1 MTDRTFCI
9 ALIFATLLCGWMLPA
24 GAEQTRSNGACAAE
38 VDALEIDTLGEAL
51 ELLRREGV
59 RILYTSRLVDASARV
74 DEVPC
79 SGPPEVR
86 LRALL
91 APERLAARLTPDG
104 QFVIGL
110 APTGALEGTIRA
122 EPGGQVI
129 ALANVRLIPAG
140 ETAIS
145 DQDGQFRLRGVPAGK
160 QSVEISSPGYVLGR
174 WQVKIEEG
182 TRHRLDAILRL
193 NAESSDEILVS
204 TSPDELPFGTLR
216 SGREQARQA
225 LSIDQ
230 DVLAA
235 ASRLPG
241 TNPGEGVAFGVRNHE
256 SERMTLVVDGI
267 EIAEPYHFRNLGI
280 LAGAVTPSAI
290 DEFRL
295 HRGSP
300 PVVFGDR
307 AGGVLEVLTETTG
320 HPFLARLG
328 VGDQST
334 QAMFGGMALGD
345 HLRWLAA
352 YRRGEPERPPAGAD
366 LDQRPSYWDGL
377 AKLTFVLHPRHE
389 LTLQTLEVSDD
400 LSALS
405 GSVFIKAL
413 TIDQDSRYSQLRYL
427 GTLGKRHLLDA
438 RVSESEIERR
448 RFGQEQEADILTS
461 PETNEDFVLDDQR
474 TTRRATGRAE
484 GTSSLRE
491 DLEWRWG
498 AEIERE
504 TTTYDYLLFAP
515 FLQPQDRP
523 VFLAVLYSDD
533 LDQRR
538 FGLYSQATWR
548 SSDGFTLSGGLRFD
562 DDHLGEGSVL
572 VPRLGASFSAG
583 SGVWRFGWARVHDS
597 PDTHELLL
605 ADGEDLLSGTET
617 SDYFSLGYTIGRGVR
632 RLSVELYHQHIEN
645 SRLRFENLFQSISRV
660 PELELDRYRVD
671 ADASRNQGLEMRY
684 DYRSSRLRASA
695 TYELSRFEDRLA
707 DRSWRPR
714 RSDRRHAI
722 TLSLAT
728 QLPFD
733 IDADLLWRGSSGRR
747 STPLDLELAGR
758 DFEAALGEI
767 NSQRLPMVH
776 RLDLRL
782 SRSWQRRGT
791 TVRTGIGVDNLFDR
805 RNAAGLDLLPL
816 RDTEATPSELP
827 VETGPGRT
835 LRWSL
840 ELSW

>member
-1 MTDRTFCI
+1 MTDRTLRM
-9 ALIFATLLCGWMLPA
+9 ALLVATLLCGWTVPPSA
-24 GAEQTRSNGACAAE
+24 AQTRDDWDCAAE

-51 ELLRREGV
+51 EQLRREGV

-122 EPGGQVI
+122 EPGGQAI
-129 ALANVRLIPAG
+129 AFANVRLMPAG

-145 DQDGQFRLRGVPAGK
+145 DQDGQFRIQGVPTGK
-160 QSVEISSPGYVLGR
+160 QSVVISSPGYVSDR

-204 TSPDELPFGTLR
+204 TRADELPFGTLH

-256 SERMTLVVDGI
+256 SERLTLVVDGI

-280 LAGAVTPSAI
+280 LAGAVTPNAI
-290 DEFRL
+290 EDFRL

-307 AGGVLEVLTETTG
+307 AGGVLEVLTETPG
-320 HPFLARLG
+320 RPFLARLG
-328 VGDQST
+328 VGDQSA
-334 QAMFGGMALGD
+334 QAMFGGVALGD

-352 YRRGEPERPPAGAD
+352 YRRGEPEQPPTGAD

-377 AKLTFVLHPRHE
+377 VKLTFVLRPRHE

-400 LSALS
+400 LSARL
-405 GSVFIKAL
+405 GTAFIRAL

-427 GTLGKRHLLDA
+427 GTLGRRHLLDT
-438 RVSESEIERR
+438 RVSKSELARR

-474 TTRRATGRAE
+474 TTRRATGRAD
-484 GTSSLRE
+484 GTSALRE

-498 AEIERE
+498 LEIERE

-523 VFLAVLYSDD
+523 VFLAALFSDD

-538 FGLYSQATWR
+538 VGLYSQTTWR
-548 SSDGFTLSGGLRFD
+548 PRDGLTLSGGLRID
-562 DDHLGEGSVL
+562 DGHLGEGPVL
-572 VPRLGASFSAG
+572 VPRLGASFGAG
-583 SGVWRFGWARVHDS
+583 SGVWQFGWARVHDS
-597 PDTHELLL
+597 PDTHELQL
-605 ADGEDLLSGTET
+605 ADGEDRLSGTEK
-617 SDYFSLGYTIGRGVR
+617 SDYFSLGYTTGRGAR
-632 RLSVELYHQHIEN
+632 RLSIELYHQHIEN
-645 SRLRFENLFQSISRV
+645 PRLRFENLFQSMSRV

-671 ADASRNQGLEMRY
+671 ADASRNQGLEVRY
-684 DYRSSRLRASA
+684 DYRSARIRASA
-695 TYELSRFEDRLA
+695 TYALSRFEDRLV
-707 DRSWRPR
+707 DGTWRPR
-714 RSDRRHAI
+714 RSDRRHAL

-728 QLPFD
+728 ELPFG
-733 IDADLLWRGSSGRR
+733 IDADLLWRSASGRR
-747 STPLDLELAGR
+747 STPLDLALAGR
-758 DFEAALGEI
+758 EFEAALGEI

-776 RLDLRL
+776 RLDLRF
-782 SRSWQRRGT
+782 SRRWQRGAT
-791 TVRTGIGVDNLFDR
+791 TVRAGAGVDNLFDR
-805 RNAAGLDLLPL
+805 RNAVGLDLLPL
-816 RDTEATPSELP
+816 RDTEAVLSELP
-827 VETGPGRT
+827 VETGPGRA